1 MIIRG
6 RDLEI
11 AKFNSKLIRKKKKG
25 NKSSRDILEKV
36 LLVAVQNEKSQERE
50 VDESAQ
56 DGAARSNLF
65 SPIIFEQWSTVD
77 FTVVAFFL

>member
-1 MIIRG
+1 
-6 RDLEI
+6 
-11 AKFNSKLIRKKKKG
+11 
-25 NKSSRDILEKV
+25 
-36 LLVAVQNEKSQERE
+36 VAVQNEKSQERE